1 MGVGRVSMAAPAII
15 LSRGALMTRYL
26 PIALALLMA
35 GTAHAADKAFDRSFT
50 VSPGGSLVVE
60 ADGASVRVSGG
71 DSNQVTV
78 RMRVS
83 GSEKELAAMTM
94 DATLSN
100 NVVTAT
106 MRRKKSDG
114 LFNWGSWS
122 SESSI
127 EVTVPKRFEVSV
139 RTGGGSIELKDTT
152 GTAKL
157 NTSGGDIT
165 ARNLSGTVGLRTS
178 GGQIVADTIR
188 GDVEANTSGGDVRLL
203 NIDGRINGHTS
214 GGSVRV
220 SLVGANRGI
229 TASTS
234 GGDVELT
241 LPKGTTANIEAS
253 TGGGDIKTDLPVTT
267 TVLKE
272 TRLEGSINGGGQRI
286 EARTSGGNIR
296 LRATS

>member
-1 MGVGRVSMAAPAII
+1 
-15 LSRGALMTRYL
+15 MTRFSA
-26 PIALALLMA
+26 IALVLLA
-35 GTAHAADKAFDRSFT
+35 ASTAHAAEKKLDKTFT
-50 VSPGGSLVVE
+50 VSPGGSLIVD
-60 ADGASVRVSGG
+60 ADGASIKVSGA
-71 DSNQVTV
+71 DTNQVTV
-78 RMRVS
+78 HMIFE
-83 GSEKELAAMTM
+83 GPEKELAATTL
-94 DATLSN
+94 DAVQN
-100 NVVTAT
+100 GNEVKAT
-106 MRRKKSDG
+106 MRRLKSG
-114 LFNWGSWS
+114 NWFNWGSWS
-122 SESSI
+122 SESTI
-127 EVTVPKRFEVSV
+127 EVTVPKRFEISV

-178 GGQIVADTIR
+178 GGRIVADTIR
-188 GDVEANTSGGDVRLL
+188 GDVDANTSGGDVRLL

-234 GGDVELT
+234 GGDIELT